1 MSSAPIAFID
11 SGIGGLPYLARA
23 REQMANERFVYAAD
37 NANFPYGEKSADAVR
52 EIVIDLVGRVIGRF
66 EPKAVVVACNTATV
80 IALES
85 LRATFPL
92 PFVGVVPAVKPAAEH
107 SPFRRI
113 GLLATSRTVGDAY
126 LERLIRSFA
135 SDCTIVRMAGAELVD
150 FVENRFLDDES
161 AAAERAIQ
169 RIVERVRGE
178 EIDSLVLGCTHFT
191 FLDQVFR
198 KELGAGVAI
207 VDSREGVARQLRR
220 VSGECCT
227 ESNGTPRGLLV
238 HTGSGD
244 TRYRRFAER
253 FELDY
258 GGILG

>member
-1 MSSAPIAFID
+1 MSNGPIAFID

-23 REQMANERFVYAAD
+23 RAQMPSERFVYAAD
-37 NANFPYGEKSADAVR
+37 NGNFPYGEKSADAVR
-52 EIVIDLVGRVIGRF
+52 DVVINLVGRVIRRF
-66 EPKAVVVACNTATV
+66 DPRVVVVACNTATV

-92 PFVGVVPAVKPAAEH
+92 PFVGVVPAVKPAAER

-135 SDCTIVRMAGAELVD
+135 ADCTVVRMAGVELVD

-161 AAAERAIQ
+161 ASSERTIR
-169 RIVERVRGE
+169 RIVEQVRQE
-178 EIDSLVLGCTHFT
+178 NIDSLVLGCTHFT

-198 KELGAGVAI
+198 KELGTEVAI
-207 VDSREGVARQLRR
+207 VDSRDGVARQLRR
-220 VSGECCT
+220 VSGDGCG
-227 ESNGTPRGLLV
+227 ESNGNPGGLLF
-238 HTGSGD
+238 HTGAGD
-244 TRYRRFAER
+244 SRYRRFAER
-253 FELDY
+253 FELEY
-258 GGILG
+258 GGILD